1 MSRRYNFMPSRFA
14 VEASRH
20 VTPSHSA
27 ASRTER
33 DSGGTESGQPADN
46 SVTPPAVPREIRGA
60 TNGVARV
67 GLPLTGDSRV
77 ADPVLEAVVSI
88 LQSSTPEELA
98 ARREDRQ
105 RYFGGPSAS
114 EQARLD
120 GRHGRTW
127 WDVTD
132 YMSMKHRTAAEIAL
146 IRAAFDEGVALRHR
160 NVRCFCNQCLMPPEL
175 LERER
180 KRWDYA
186 RRRTGELTAAGL
198 APAEIEKQV
207 RDELERGMAL

>member
-1 MSRRYNFMPSRFA
+1 MSRQFNFMPSRYA
-14 VEASRH
+14 TEAPRD
-20 VTPSHSA
+20 VTPSQA
-27 ASRTER
+27 DVSRTER
-33 DSGGTESGQPADN
+33 DIGGTESGEPADS
-46 SVTPPAVPREIRGA
+46 SVTARVSRQDIHAA
-60 TNGVARV
+60 TNGVAHVAMPLMRE
-67 GLPLTGDSRV
+67 LPVTE
-77 ADPVLEAVVSI
+77 PVLEAVVSI

-105 RYFGGPSAS
+105 RFFGGPSAS

-127 WDVTD
+127 WDVTG

-198 APAEIEKQV
+198 APAEIEKQI